1 MFKENGRTKLLT
13 LLAMCFALFMA
24 MLDNTVVNVA
34 LPKIQSHL
42 GSSVSGLQWI
52 VDAYVLMFASLLLT
66 GGTLADIF
74 GRKRLFLSGL
84 SIFTLASLLCGLAPN
99 LTFLILARGLQGIGA
114 AALLP
119 GTLSILTHTFPDPRE
134 RAQAIGIW
142 AGVSGLALALGP
154 VVGGALVDGLGW
166 QSVFFLNVPIGILAF
181 FVVTR
186 IVAESK
192 HPEGRTI
199 DLPGQLLAIGW
210 LGSLTYALI
219 EGNTKGWSSPLILT
233 LLVAAGVGLIA
244 FLLVERSSKSPMLQL
259 SFFRNRTFA
268 AANTVAAM
276 ISFGMFGMFFFLSL
290 FMQAI
295 LGYGAFQAGIR
306 FLPTTACI
314 IVAAPLAGRI
324 AGRVGSRIPMT
335 IGLALCG
342 TAMLILHGI
351 TPTSTYGDF
360 WWALPL
366 MGIGMGLTMTPMT
379 AAVMSSVPPQR
390 SGMASATANASR
402 EVGGVFG
409 IALLGAILTAKM
421 KTTLAVSLTAL
432 DVPAA
437 ARDKIVFAATHGGLS
452 AGSAQYVVPGVDAT
466 ALRAA
471 FDSAFVTGM
480 RSALLVSAVV
490 LYAGAL
496 LAFSF
501 IRSKRDTARV
511 VPEPTGEQMAPA
523 IA

>member
-34 LPKIQSHL
+34 LPKIQESL
-42 GSSVSGLQWI
+42 GSGVSGLQWI

-66 GGTLADIF
+66 GGTLGDIY
-74 GRKRLFLSGL
+74 GRKRLFLGGL
-84 SIFTLASLLCGLAPN
+84 TVFTVASFLCGIAPN
-99 LTFLILARGLQGIGA
+99 LLFLILARGLQGVGA
-114 AALLP
+114 AALMP
-119 GTLSILTHTFPDPRE
+119 GTLSILTTTFPDPRE

-154 VVGGALVDGLGW
+154 IVGGLLVDTLGW

-181 FVVTR
+181 FVVVR
-186 IVAESK
+186 VVAESK
-192 HPEGRTI
+192 HPEGRSV
-199 DLPGQLLAIGW
+199 DLPGQILAIGW
-210 LGSLTYALI
+210 LGALTYALI
-219 EGNTKGWSSPLILT
+219 EGNTKGWTSPLILT
-233 LLVAAGVGLIA
+233 LLFGAAAGLIA

-259 SFFRNRTFA
+259 SFFRNRTFT

-290 FMQAI
+290 FMQEI
-295 LGYGAFQAGIR
+295 LGYSAVGAGIR

-314 IVAAPLAGRI
+314 IVTAPLAGRL
-324 AGRVGSRIPMT
+324 AGRVGSRVPMT

-379 AAVMSSVPPQR
+379 AAVMGTVPMQR
-390 SGMASATANASR
+390 AGMASATTNTSR

-421 KTTLAVSLTAL
+421 KVALTASLVAL
-432 DVPAA
+432 DIAPAL
-437 ARDKIVFAATHGGLS
+437 REKLVFAATHGGS
-452 AGSAQYVVPGVDAT
+452 STTGAPQNPVIT
-466 ALRAA
+466 AA
-471 FDSAFVTGM
+471 FHGAFVAGM
-480 RSALLVSAVV
+480 RSALLVSAIA
-490 LYAGAL
+490 LYVGSV
-496 LAFSF
+496 LAFAF
-501 IRSKRDTARV
+501 IRSHRDAV
-511 VPEPTGEQMAPA
+511 VVSPPQTGTQEEGAVA
-523 IA
+523 VA